1 MVQQPESDDEATIET
16 PRFEPVPLP
25 DDEFKD
31 QLAQVI
37 PHLRAFGRSLS
48 GSRDLADDL
57 VQETL
62 LKAWAARKRFQAG
75 TNMRAW
81 TFIILR
87 NLFLSQMR
95 RARFKGEWDEI
106 TASKL
111 LAAPASQDRHVELGD
126 MQRALLHLPQPQR
139 EALILVGAGGFAYEE
154 AAEIC
159 GCAVGTIKSRVARG
173 RVALE
178 DLLTD
183 GKLPSRR
190 EHETDGSRTALQS
203 IMSEVD
209 ELSRDRDPRECS
221 RIPTGEIGAVAR
233 LSQASRYDGFSRV
246 CAEQSP
252 RTSSSER
259 TSPSIA
265 KAWRRALPT
274 PAWTV
279 GGATF
284 TNRLEEACTMA
295 SILGLSVFTCLRTRR
310 ERPEFQTLR
319 ALNVTDLGCC
329 MNETQSERSG

>member
-1 MVQQPESDDEATIET
+1 MTAMVGTAVAGSDSRRGYVSDNLDEQPAEAA
-16 PRFEPVPLP
+16 RAEPVPLSDP
-25 DDEFKD
+25 EFKQ

-106 TASKL
+106 TASKI

-178 DLLTD
+178 QLLSG

-190 EHETDGSRTALQS
+190 QHKTDPNHSALAQ
-203 IMSEVD
+203 IMGEVD
-209 ELSRDRDPRECS
+209 ELAGGRD
-221 RIPTGEIGAVAR
+221 
-233 LSQASRYDGFSRV
+233 
-246 CAEQSP
+246 
-252 RTSSSER
+252 
-259 TSPSIA
+259 
-265 KAWRRALPT
+265 
-274 PAWTV
+274 
-279 GGATF
+279 
-284 TNRLEEACTMA
+284 
-295 SILGLSVFTCLRTRR
+295 
-310 ERPEFQTLR
+310 
-319 ALNVTDLGCC
+319 
-329 MNETQSERSG
+329 

>member
-1 MVQQPESDDEATIET
+1 MSEISMAYNGGSLGQQPESDEDEIEP

-106 TASKL
+106 TASKM
-111 LAAPASQDRHVELGD
+111 LAAPASQDRHVELTD

-178 DLLTD
+178 ALLTD

-190 EHETDGSRTALQS
+190 EHENEGGRSALQS

-209 ELSRDRDPRECS
+209 DLSRDRDPR
-221 RIPTGEIGAVAR
+221 
-233 LSQASRYDGFSRV
+233 L
-246 CAEQSP
+246 
-252 RTSSSER
+252 
-259 TSPSIA
+259 
-265 KAWRRALPT
+265 
-274 PAWTV
+274 
-279 GGATF
+279 
-284 TNRLEEACTMA
+284 
-295 SILGLSVFTCLRTRR
+295 
-310 ERPEFQTLR
+310 
-319 ALNVTDLGCC
+319 
-329 MNETQSERSG
+329 

>member
-1 MVQQPESDDEATIET
+1 MSLISGACTTGRLAATRSRHVIGAVSVAEYDDEDEHEE
-16 PRFEPVPLP
+16 PRPEPVPLSDP
-25 DDEFKD
+25 DFKD
-31 QLAQVI
+31 QLAAVI

-106 TASKL
+106 TAAKILS
-111 LAAPASQDRHVELGD
+111 APASQDRHIELGD

-154 AAEIC
+154 AADIC

-178 DLLTD
+178 ALLT
-183 GKLPSRR
+183 GGTLPSRR
-190 EHETDGSRTALQS
+190 QHKTDPNQSALQN
-203 IMSEVD
+203 IMGQVD
-209 ELSRDRDPRECS
+209 SLSRDR
-221 RIPTGEIGAVAR
+221 
-233 LSQASRYDGFSRV
+233 
-246 CAEQSP
+246 
-252 RTSSSER
+252 
-259 TSPSIA
+259 
-265 KAWRRALPT
+265 
-274 PAWTV
+274 
-279 GGATF
+279 
-284 TNRLEEACTMA
+284 
-295 SILGLSVFTCLRTRR
+295 
-310 ERPEFQTLR
+310 
-319 ALNVTDLGCC
+319 
-329 MNETQSERSG
+329 

>member
-1 MVQQPESDDEATIET
+1 MAGEQQADLDEAEGRA
-16 PRFEPVPLP
+16 PYVEPVPLP
-25 DDEFKD
+25 DNEFKD

-95 RARFKGEWDEI
+95 RARFKGDWDEI

-111 LAAPASQDRHVELGD
+111 LAAPASQDRHVELSD

-178 DLLTD
+178 NLLTE

-190 EHETDGSRTALQS
+190 EHHNEPGRTALQT

-209 ELSRDRDPRECS
+209 DLSKDRDPR
-221 RIPTGEIGAVAR
+221 
-233 LSQASRYDGFSRV
+233 
-246 CAEQSP
+246 
-252 RTSSSER
+252 
-259 TSPSIA
+259 
-265 KAWRRALPT
+265 
-274 PAWTV
+274 
-279 GGATF
+279 GGAAIDD
-284 TNRLEEACTMA
+284 E
-295 SILGLSVFTCLRTRR
+295 
-310 ERPEFQTLR
+310 
-319 ALNVTDLGCC
+319 D
-329 MNETQSERSG
+329 

>member
-1 MVQQPESDDEATIET
+1 MEGREPGSDEALEERPET
-16 PRFEPVPLP
+16 VPLP

-95 RARFKGEWDEI
+95 RARFKGEWDDV
-106 TASKL
+106 TAAKI
-111 LAAPASQDRHVELGD
+111 LAAPASQDRHIELGD

-154 AAEIC
+154 AAQIC

-178 DLLTD
+178 NLLSGSD
-183 GKLPSRR
+183 MSSRR
-190 EHETDGSRTALQS
+190 QHKTDPNKTALQS
-203 IMSEVD
+203 IMGEVD
-209 ELSRDRDPRECS
+209 DLSRDMM
-221 RIPTGEIGAVAR
+221 
-233 LSQASRYDGFSRV
+233 
-246 CAEQSP
+246 
-252 RTSSSER
+252 
-259 TSPSIA
+259 
-265 KAWRRALPT
+265 
-274 PAWTV
+274 PAP
-279 GGATF
+279 
-284 TNRLEEACTMA
+284 EE
-295 SILGLSVFTCLRTRR
+295 
-310 ERPEFQTLR
+310 
-319 ALNVTDLGCC
+319 
-329 MNETQSERSG
+329 

>member
-1 MVQQPESDDEATIET
+1 MCSNQAYHAETATSAESGRTSVNDDDEVDSEIGSR
-16 PRFEPVPLP
+16 PEPVPLP
-25 DDEFKD
+25 DDEFKEE
-31 QLAQVI
+31 LAQVI

-48 GSRDLADDL
+48 GSRDMADDL

-95 RARFKGEWDEI
+95 RARFKGEWDDV
-106 TASKL
+106 TAAKI

-178 DLLTD
+178 ALLTG

-190 EHETDGSRTALQS
+190 QHKTDPDKSALQT
-203 IMSEVD
+203 IMGEVD
-209 ELSRDRDPRECS
+209 DLSRDHS
-221 RIPTGEIGAVAR
+221 
-233 LSQASRYDGFSRV
+233 
-246 CAEQSP
+246 
-252 RTSSSER
+252 
-259 TSPSIA
+259 
-265 KAWRRALPT
+265 
-274 PAWTV
+274 
-279 GGATF
+279 
-284 TNRLEEACTMA
+284 
-295 SILGLSVFTCLRTRR
+295 
-310 ERPEFQTLR
+310 
-319 ALNVTDLGCC
+319 
-329 MNETQSERSG
+329 

>member
-1 MVQQPESDDEATIET
+1 MADESGATPLSHRTTRSSNAYQNGGSLSQQPVSSDDDDGDEEK

-106 TASKL
+106 TASKM
-111 LAAPASQDRHVELGD
+111 LAAPASQDRHVELTD

-178 DLLTD
+178 ALLTD

-190 EHETDGSRTALQS
+190 EHENEGGRSALQS

-209 ELSRDRDPRECS
+209 ELSRDRDP
-221 RIPTGEIGAVAR
+221 G
-233 LSQASRYDGFSRV
+233 
-246 CAEQSP
+246 
-252 RTSSSER
+252 
-259 TSPSIA
+259 
-265 KAWRRALPT
+265 
-274 PAWTV
+274 
-279 GGATF
+279 
-284 TNRLEEACTMA
+284 N
-295 SILGLSVFTCLRTRR
+295 
-310 ERPEFQTLR
+310 
-319 ALNVTDLGCC
+319 
-329 MNETQSERSG
+329 

>member
-1 MVQQPESDDEATIET
+1 MLEVSLSTQPTHSDNKRPDPGAEMMAGAKPAEEVGAAR
-16 PRFEPVPLP
+16 PDEPVPLP
-25 DDEFKD
+25 DNEFKQ

-95 RARFKGEWDEI
+95 RARFKGEWDEL

-111 LAAPASQDRHVELGD
+111 LAAPASQDRHIELAD

-178 DLLTD
+178 ALLSE

-190 EHETDGSRTALQS
+190 EHDNHDKTALQA
-203 IMSEVD
+203 IMGDVD
-209 ELSRDRDPRECS
+209 ELSRDRLPAPDE
-221 RIPTGEIGAVAR
+221 GE
-233 LSQASRYDGFSRV
+233 
-246 CAEQSP
+246 
-252 RTSSSER
+252 
-259 TSPSIA
+259 
-265 KAWRRALPT
+265 
-274 PAWTV
+274 
-279 GGATF
+279 
-284 TNRLEEACTMA
+284 EEEE
-295 SILGLSVFTCLRTRR
+295 L
-310 ERPEFQTLR
+310 
-319 ALNVTDLGCC
+319 
-329 MNETQSERSG
+329 

>member
-1 MVQQPESDDEATIET
+1 MSSVFCGGNVSQPVSVDESEDRPD
-16 PRFEPVPLP
+16 PVPWEPLP

-106 TASKL
+106 SASKL

-178 DLLTD
+178 ALLTN

-190 EHETDGSRTALQS
+190 DHETDGSKTALQT

-209 ELSRDRDPRECS
+209 DLSRDRDP
-221 RIPTGEIGAVAR
+221 
-233 LSQASRYDGFSRV
+233 Q
-246 CAEQSP
+246 
-252 RTSSSER
+252 
-259 TSPSIA
+259 
-265 KAWRRALPT
+265 
-274 PAWTV
+274 
-279 GGATF
+279 GG
-284 TNRLEEACTMA
+284 
-295 SILGLSVFTCLRTRR
+295 G
-310 ERPEFQTLR
+310 
-319 ALNVTDLGCC
+319 
-329 MNETQSERSG
+329 

>member
-1 MVQQPESDDEATIET
+1 MGQKMAEIEEQEERAETI
-16 PRFEPVPLP
+16 PLP
-25 DDEFKD
+25 DSEFKD

-95 RARFKGEWDEI
+95 RARFKGEWDEL
-106 TASKL
+106 TASRL
-111 LAAPASQDRHVELGD
+111 LAAPASQDRHIELSD

-178 DLLTD
+178 NLMSE

-190 EHETDGSRTALQS
+190 EHPADAQS
-203 IMSEVD
+203 PLHTIMNEVD
-209 ELSRDRDPRECS
+209 ELSRDRDP
-221 RIPTGEIGAVAR
+221 I
-233 LSQASRYDGFSRV
+233 
-246 CAEQSP
+246 
-252 RTSSSER
+252 
-259 TSPSIA
+259 
-265 KAWRRALPT
+265 
-274 PAWTV
+274 
-279 GGATF
+279 
-284 TNRLEEACTMA
+284 EE
-295 SILGLSVFTCLRTRR
+295 G
-310 ERPEFQTLR
+310 
-319 ALNVTDLGCC
+319 NDD
-329 MNETQSERSG
+329 

>member
-1 MVQQPESDDEATIET
+1 MNFKGNQRVAEEPVLTDQRATGE
-16 PRFEPVPLP
+16 EWVPLP
-25 DDEFKD
+25 DDEFKE

-106 TASKL
+106 TASRL

-126 MQRALLHLPQPQR
+126 MQRALMHLPQPQR

-159 GCAVGTIKSRVARG
+159 GCAVGTIKSRVNRARSKLS
-173 RVALE
+173 ALLYVDGAE
-178 DLLTD
+178 DFGPD
-183 GKLPSRR
+183 
-190 EHETDGSRTALQS
+190 ETVRA
-203 IMSEVD
+203 V
-209 ELSRDRDPRECS
+209 
-221 RIPTGEIGAVAR
+221 IG
-233 LSQASRYDGFSRV
+233 GN
-246 CAEQSP
+246 
-252 RTSSSER
+252 
-259 TSPSIA
+259 
-265 KAWRRALPT
+265 
-274 PAWTV
+274 
-279 GGATF
+279 GG
-284 TNRLEEACTMA
+284 
-295 SILGLSVFTCLRTRR
+295 
-310 ERPEFQTLR
+310 
-319 ALNVTDLGCC
+319 
-329 MNETQSERSG
+329 

>member
-1 MVQQPESDDEATIET
+1 LGEWWDMMAAKKENEAASKASD
-16 PRFEPVPLP
+16 EPIPLP
-25 DDEFKD
+25 DPEFKE
-31 QLAQVI
+31 QLAAVI

-95 RARFKGEWDEI
+95 RARFKGEWDEL
-106 TASKL
+106 TASKI
-111 LAAPASQDRHVELGD
+111 LAAPASQDRHIELAD
-126 MQRALLHLPQPQR
+126 MQRALTHLPQPQR

-178 DLLTD
+178 GLLTG

-190 EHETDGSRTALQS
+190 QHKQDPDKTAMQS
-203 IMSEVD
+203 IMGEVD
-209 ELSRDRDPRECS
+209 DLSRD
-221 RIPTGEIGAVAR
+221 
-233 LSQASRYDGFSRV
+233 L
-246 CAEQSP
+246 
-252 RTSSSER
+252 
-259 TSPSIA
+259 
-265 KAWRRALPT
+265 
-274 PAWTV
+274 
-279 GGATF
+279 
-284 TNRLEEACTMA
+284 
-295 SILGLSVFTCLRTRR
+295 
-310 ERPEFQTLR
+310 
-319 ALNVTDLGCC
+319 
-329 MNETQSERSG
+329 